1 MEIKWHS
8 HFADR
13 AKDINGSQIRQ
24 FFALTERPEVI
35 SFAGGFPGNDFF
47 PRDDISGALL
57 HLLREEKGQALQY
70 GPTEGNYEL
79 RALIAQ
85 KRHFKGEHC
94 DVDNLIIIDGSQQGL
109 DLLSRILV
117 NPGEPVLVED
127 PAYIG
132 GMSAIKSYGGKP
144 VGIAMD
150 SEGPIPAVMEHT
162 IKRLADKGKKPKL
175 FYTVPNFQNP
185 TGVTTSLQR
194 RHEILDIV
202 SRNNLVIIEDNP
214 YGDLCYE
221 GNVPEDYKSLDRESR
236 VIYLGSYS
244 KILIP
249 GIRIGWMAGPEKLIE
264 KITLAKQTADL
275 CSSSLGQQLVYHL
288 AREGFIDGHIKRLI
302 GLYRQKRD
310 AMFNSMV
317 KYFPSGVDFKKPK
330 GGFFIWV
337 NFPRHY
343 PTSKELLEMSLKHNV
358 AFVHGEGFSS
368 NGNGTHSARFSYS
381 QPCIDDIITG
391 IKILGQLFGEV
402 ETNCNLKAVGH

>member
-1 MEIKWHS
+1 MEIEWQY
-8 HFADR
+8 HFAER
-13 AKDINGSQIRQ
+13 AKHINGSQIRQ

-47 PRDDISGALL
+47 PRNDISGTLL
-57 HLLREEKGQALQY
+57 DLLREEQGQALQY

-79 RALIAQ
+79 RDLIAK
-85 KRHFKGEHC
+85 KRRLKNEIC
-94 DVDNLIIIDGSQQGL
+94 DIDNLIIIDGSQQGL

-117 NPGEPVLVED
+117 NPGETVLVED

-132 GMSAIKSYGGKP
+132 GMSAIKSYGGIP
-144 VGIAMD
+144 VGISMD
-150 SEGPIPAVMEHT
+150 SDGPIPSEMEQT
-162 IKRLADKGKKPKL
+162 IKSLTGKGKKPKL

-194 RHEILDIV
+194 RREILKIA
-202 SRNNLVIIEDNP
+202 SSNNLVIIEDDP

-221 GNVPEDYKSLDRESR
+221 GDVPEDYKSLDHEGR

-249 GIRIGWMAGPEKLIE
+249 GIRIGWMAGPKMLIE
-264 KITLAKQTADL
+264 KITMAKQTADL
-275 CSSSLGQQLVYHL
+275 CSSTLGQQLVFRL
-288 AREGFIDGHIKRLI
+288 ARDGFIDRHIGYLVE
-302 GLYRQKRD
+302 LYRQKRD
-310 AMFNSMV
+310 AMFDTMSN
-317 KYFPSGVDFKKPK
+317 YFPSGIDFKKPK

-343 PTSKELLEMSLKHNV
+343 PPARELLEISLIHNV

-368 NGNGTHSARFSYS
+368 NGNGVHSARFSFS
-381 QPCIDDIITG
+381 QPRINEITAG
-391 IKILGQLFGEV
+391 VKILGQLFNEV
-402 ETNCNLKAVGH
+402 ETNFSLKAVGH